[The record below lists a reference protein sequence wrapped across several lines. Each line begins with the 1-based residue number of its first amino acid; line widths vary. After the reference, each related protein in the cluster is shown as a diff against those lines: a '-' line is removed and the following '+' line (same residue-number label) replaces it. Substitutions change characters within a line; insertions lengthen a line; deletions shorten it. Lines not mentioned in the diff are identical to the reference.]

1 MMDPYHLI
9 GDMLVQYRHEGI
21 VKDISH
27 RINMKVLEFLIP
39 VNIL

>member
-1 MMDPYHLI
+1 MP
-9 GDMLVQYRHEGI
+9 VQYRHEGI
-21 VKDISH
+21 VKDISQ